1 MHLQVCDEPSPA
13 ENINAHHEQP
23 WRMKKRLYSHLKCSI
38 QFLWNYIQPTD
49 TTTNMIWAFKLFFCS
64 PFRYLPFSE
73 KCLLINNAL
82 SACSYC
88 RFFHPRPPPPFFMV
102 FDRHPPRARS
112 KAALSELVFSPRR
125 HVGFW
130 SRATRNLRMA
140 TFKFAMQGKSAPSRW
155 N

>member
-1 MHLQVCDEPSPA
+1 MHVFVF
-13 ENINAHHEQP
+13 AHHEQP
-23 WRMKKRLYSHLKCSI
+23 LRVKKRLYSHLKCSI

-64 PFRYLPFSE
+64 PFRFLPFSE

-88 RFFHPRPPPPFFMV
+88 RFFHPPPPTSILYGIWQAPPSSQIQSSSLRTSFQPFF
-102 FDRHPPRARS
+102 FFFYP
-112 KAALSELVFSPRR
+112 
-125 HVGFW
+125 FW

-140 TFKFAMQGKSAPSRW
+140 TFKFAMQGKRAPSCW
-155 N
+155 NESLYLGG